1 MFRSL
6 EAFWPLIVLLIVLL
20 WGAPKLPGMAK
31 SLGQSIRAF
40 KKEMKK
46 PDEVD
51 ESKADESKPSDNK
64 SAGE

>member
-6 EAFWPLIVLLIVLL
+6 EAFWPLIALLIVLL

-31 SLGQSIRAF
+31 SLGQSIRVF

-46 PDEVD
+46 PEEAED
-51 ESKADESKPSDNK
+51 SKPSESKTGDK
-64 SAGE
+64 PAGE

>member
-51 ESKADESKPSDNK
+51 ETKPEEGKAGDKP
-64 SAGE
+64 AGD